1 MRMQELRPLSN
12 ASRGSIRGAIVNLGS
27 ATSLVASPG
36 VLPYTASKHAALGL
50 TKNSGKS
57 HSNFNQ
63 NTQRCIMHKLT
74 SLIISALDNASYGIR
89 VNCVCPS
96 WTDTPMVRRA
106 IEGVEGL
113 AEFIN
118 KAVPL
123 GRIAVPE
130 EVADV
135 VVFLCSPRSSYM
147 TGCAL
152 IVDGGTTLTAL
163 R

>member
-1 MRMQELRPLSN
+1 
-12 ASRGSIRGAIVNLGS
+12 
-27 ATSLVASPG
+27 
-36 VLPYTASKHAALGL
+36 
-50 TKNSGKS
+50 
-57 HSNFNQ
+57 
-63 NTQRCIMHKLT
+63 MHKLT